1 MGKGPI
7 ASFSRSRLRDPDV
20 VAAAGTGLVEIRVG
34 SGGESLAM
42 LPMHTIH
49 AHEEVRQLAQTFVR
63 AVVALRQPDPSPVL
77 LGDVAY
83 VAEWSPEQRE
93 RFLYGFAEAV
103 AESLRLED
111 PAPARFYVEMMGARD
126 ATSTSPQFSGEVSG
140 DVDAALSERF
150 GLRV

>member
-1 MGKGPI
+1 MSRGPI

-34 SGGESLAM
+34 SEGESLAM
-42 LPMHTIH
+42 LPMRTIR

-63 AVVALRQPDPSPVL
+63 AMVALRQPDPSPVL

-83 VAEWSPEQRE
+83 VADWSPAQRD

-103 AESLRLED
+103 AESLRLND
-111 PAPARFYVEMMGARD
+111 PAPARFYVEVLGARD
-126 ATSTSPQFSGEVSG
+126 AEPVSPQFSGEVSG
-140 DVDAALSERF
+140 EVGAALSERF
-150 GLRV
+150 GLRT